1 MAAAPAVY
9 RRVMKAVQK
18 HVGVGAD
25 KKHFRE
31 FVAAEFRSR
40 VGTEADARA
49 RLRLA
54 EDYAYHITS
63 IQHQKELLFSY
74 NIAVDRSEEM
84 KKTLNKSAASVGL
97 QLPDVYQP

>member
-18 HVGVGAD
+18 HVGGGAG

-31 FVAAEFRSR
+31 FVAAEFRSP
-40 VGTEADARA
+40 VGTEAEARA
-49 RLRLA
+49 GLRLA

-63 IQHQKELLFSY
+63 IQHQK
-74 NIAVDRSEEM
+74 
-84 KKTLNKSAASVGL
+84 VGPFL
-97 QLPDVYQP
+97 

>member
-18 HVGVGAD
+18 HVGGGAD

-31 FVAAEFRSR
+31 FVAAEFRSPA
-40 VGTEADARA
+40 GTEADARE

-54 EDYAYHITS
+54 EDYAYDITS

-84 KKTLNKSAASVGL
+84 KKTLNKSAASVDL